1 MDQKK
6 LIQFLAFWAVNAIV
20 LIVSRWLFRGNVVL
34 GNNNVPASLAALSS
48 GLILTVVNYLV
59 PQALKKADIK
69 VKNENLLGPIYLG
82 VNTAVVWVLKRLAF
96 FTGLGISSIFFV
108 IITAIILTVSQWA
121 VAQATGA
128 MGKKS

>member
-1 MDQKK
+1 VDQKK

-20 LIVSRWLFRGNVVL
+20 LIVSSWLF
-34 GNNNVPASLAALSS
+34 NVPASLAALSS